1 MRLVGQK
8 IGVLIEGDYYEDE
21 ILYYKHRFP
30 EEGAELHFLSR
41 LWDQPSLTFT
51 GHEYRAPLRCD
62 ESFEQIDDA
71 ELATYAAIIVP
82 SGMVADRLRYTEDVR
97 QPAPAAAFLQR
108 AFANPR
114 VLKGIICHGLW
125 LCAPVPETVRGRR
138 LVCHNNLYGDAI
150 NMGAQYVDEDVVVDG
165 DLVTG
170 RTGGHCHLFA
180 RQIIDM
186 LAAGWP
192 GRASAEET
200 H

>member
-1 MRLVGQK
+1 MRLVGRK
-8 IGVLIEGDYYEDE
+8 IGVLIEGDHYEDE

-82 SGMVADRLRYTEDVR
+82 SGMVADRLRYTEDVL

-192 GRASAEET
+192 DRASAEET